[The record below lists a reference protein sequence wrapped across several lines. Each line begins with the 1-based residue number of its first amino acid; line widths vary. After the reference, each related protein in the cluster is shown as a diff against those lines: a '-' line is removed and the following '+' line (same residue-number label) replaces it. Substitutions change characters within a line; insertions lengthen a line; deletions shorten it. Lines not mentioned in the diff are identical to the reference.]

1 MNDDSPDTSGQAPA
15 EWLLDQELEVAAEVY
30 GPEPQGVR
38 TPLSELSD
46 EEFLER
52 YKSLLG
58 FDVNWEQ
65 PPAVDPAPPEPT

>member
-1 MNDDSPDTSGQAPA
+1 MSDDGSDALWPDRA

-30 GPEPQGVR
+30 GPEPKGVR

-52 YKSLLG
+52 YRSLLG
-58 FDVNWEQ
+58 FDVEWE
-65 PPAVDPAPPEPT
+65 